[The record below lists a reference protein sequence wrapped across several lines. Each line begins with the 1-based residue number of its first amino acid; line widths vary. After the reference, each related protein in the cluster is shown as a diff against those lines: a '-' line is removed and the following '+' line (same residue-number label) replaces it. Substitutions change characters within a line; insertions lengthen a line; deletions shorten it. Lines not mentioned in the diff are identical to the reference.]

1 MDSVTVPG
9 VPTPFAVTRD
19 PDLVDLL
26 HRLAAAAGVALEVVC
41 DVTALPRLLP
51 SQGALLVDPV
61 AAEALAEGA
70 ADRRLRVV
78 VVSRTPV
85 NEGMWRSA
93 LALTAERVVVLPKEE
108 AVLLEWLV
116 DVTDARAA
124 TGLAVGIVA
133 GSGGAGASTL
143 AAGLA
148 RAAADAGDEIFL
160 IDLDPLGGGLE
171 LLLGCEDLP
180 GLRWPDIAATRG
192 RIRPTALRKALPVDD
207 GVALL
212 SWRRT
217 SVDGPSAEGA
227 REVLQSARRAGGLVV
242 VDLPRQRDAAG
253 NAALE
258 LIDCMLL
265 IGTADVRGAA
275 ATAHQ
280 VTALRAACDDVRLVV
295 RTTRSSVVSPPD
307 LAAGLGI
314 PLAGSLPTVRGIE
327 RAVSEG
333 IGPPSRGRLGRA
345 FRRLHGQLR
354 ATGRPT

>member
-1 MDSVTVPG
+1 MDRVTAPG

-19 PDLVDLL
+19 PELVDLL
-26 HRLAAAAGVALEVVC
+26 HRLAAAAGVALEVVG

-51 SQGALLVDPV
+51 GQRALLVDAG
-61 AAEALAEGA
+61 AAEALAQGT
-70 ADRRLRVV
+70 ADQRLRIV
-78 VVSRTPV
+78 VVSRTAV
-85 NEGMWRSA
+85 TEAMWRSA
-93 LALTAERVVVLPKEE
+93 LALTAERVVVLPKDE

-124 TGLAVGIVA
+124 LGLAVGVVA
-133 GSGGAGASTL
+133 GAGGAGASTL

-148 RAAADAGDEIFL
+148 RAAAGAGDEAFL

-180 GLRWPDIAATRG
+180 GLRWPDVAATRG
-192 RIRPTALRKALPVDD
+192 RIRPNALHKALPVDD
-207 GVALL
+207 GVAVL

-217 SVDGPSAEGA
+217 SVDSPPEEGV
-227 REVLQSARRAGGLVV
+227 REVLHSARRAGDLVI

-253 NAALE
+253 TAVVE
-258 LIDCMLL
+258 LVDCVLL
-265 IGTADVRGAA
+265 LGTADVRGAA

-280 VTALRAACDDVRLVV
+280 MTALRTACDNVRLVV
-295 RTTRSSVVSPPD
+295 RTRRSAVVSPRD

-314 PLAGSLPTVRGIE
+314 PLAGSLPTVRGID

-333 IGPPSRGRLGRA
+333 IGPPTRGRLGRA
-345 FRRLHGQLR
+345 FRRLHGHLR
-354 ATGRPT
+354 ATRQST